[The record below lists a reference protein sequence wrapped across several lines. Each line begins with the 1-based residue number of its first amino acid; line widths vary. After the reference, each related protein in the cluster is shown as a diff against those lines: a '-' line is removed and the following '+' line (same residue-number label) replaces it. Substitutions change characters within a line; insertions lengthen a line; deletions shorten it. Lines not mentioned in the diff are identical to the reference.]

1 MSRSL
6 NIDQLRDRGLVYVWN
21 VAFFGV
27 WSKKEKFQIKEA
39 AKKYKHLAFSFLIDL
54 HTNKWTNKQIPSR
67 SAFKYP

>member
-21 VAFFGV
+21 VAFLESGP
-27 WSKKEKFQIKEA
+27 EKFQIKEA